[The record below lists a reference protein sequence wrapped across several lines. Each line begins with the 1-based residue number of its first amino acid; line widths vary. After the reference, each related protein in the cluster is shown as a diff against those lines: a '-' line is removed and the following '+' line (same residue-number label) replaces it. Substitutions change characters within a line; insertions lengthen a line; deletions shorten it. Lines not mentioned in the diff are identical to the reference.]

1 MENQLRI
8 FLVSGIVIV
17 LTDYL
22 KIFGEETRKNKKIIR
37 DFIKCILISLVIII
51 VFAIINFYSYQTHL
65 FYEFSDK
72 DLDQYAV
79 VFAANTVFLMVL
91 NSLLN
96 WADRLV
102 STLVYSKGKN
112 NTNVEII
119 KNILRGVICIFIFF
133 TFSYLASQSKNNKYK
148 IFKQDTTVKDCKGN
162 EYLVKEN
169 STFDFNYD
177 ENDSEK
183 KSSSNL
189 NYESANSI
197 FQLETN
203 SKIKLLKGSILFP
216 KKGEKII
223 YRKDG
228 KNLAKDV
235 TILST
240 PESIMSLENDETFT
254 LFEDTNISLATQ
266 NENKFIL
273 EVQLELI
280 GLFYAV
286 FYFVKA
292 IYVYFILSA
301 KGPKNSK
308 NNEWKFSEQIAFF
321 TSETMTDEKMY
332 DKNSF
337 ENDKNKRNYDNDTS
351 QIIKCEK
358 GDIVIDSELYDATIV
373 SDNNNGKNR
382 ISSEFILLK
391 LKDDNVSVEYI
402 LFIVNNFLKS
412 ASDRK
417 LDKEGL
423 INDLSNL
430 KINLPW
436 KSYQKIVGNEY
447 KVYLQKMDQLERYY
461 KDTVKE

>member
-1 MENQLRI
+1 MENQIRI
-8 FLVSGIVIV
+8 LLGSGIVLIV
-17 LTDYL
+17 TDYL

-51 VFAIINFYSYQTHL
+51 VFAIINFYSFQTHL

-79 VFAANTVFLMVL
+79 VFAANTIFLMGL

-96 WADRLV
+96 WADRLI
-102 STLVYSKGKN
+102 STFIYRKGKN
-112 NTNVEII
+112 NINVEII
-119 KNILRGVICIFIFF
+119 KNIVRGVICLVIFF
-133 TFSYLASQSKNNKYK
+133 TFNSVASQSKYK
-148 IFKQDTTVKDCKGN
+148 IFKHDTTVKDFKGN
-162 EYLVKEN
+162 EYLVKAN

-177 ENDSEK
+177 EKDSKEE
-183 KSSSNL
+183 SSSNL
-189 NYESANSI
+189 YYESANSI
-197 FQLETN
+197 FQIEAN
-203 SKIKLLKGSILFP
+203 SKIKLLKGSILYP
-216 KKGEKII
+216 KQGKKII
-223 YRKDG
+223 YRKGG

-235 TILST
+235 TIYST
-240 PESIMSLENDETFT
+240 PESIMSLENDEIFT
-254 LFEDTNISLATQ
+254 LLEDTNISLATQ

-273 EVQLELI
+273 EVQFQII
-280 GLFYAV
+280 GFFYAV

-292 IYVYFILSA
+292 MYVYFILSA
-301 KGPKNSK
+301 KGLKNSK

-321 TSETMTDEKMY
+321 TSQTMTDENMY

-337 ENDKNKRNYDNDTS
+337 ENDKNKRNYDNDKS

-358 GDIVIDSELYDATIV
+358 GDIIINSELYDATIV

-391 LKDDNVSVEYI
+391 LKDDNVSVDYI

-412 ASDRK
+412 VSERK

-423 INDLSNL
+423 INVLSNL

-461 KDTVKE
+461 KDSIKE